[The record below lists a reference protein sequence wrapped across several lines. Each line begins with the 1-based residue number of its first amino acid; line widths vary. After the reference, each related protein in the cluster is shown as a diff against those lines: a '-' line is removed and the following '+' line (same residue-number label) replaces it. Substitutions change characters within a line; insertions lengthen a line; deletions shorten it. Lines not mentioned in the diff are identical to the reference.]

1 MKFHLSHKEKELINH
16 FRKLKY
22 PAIYKTDRTDNILFI
37 ELVDFNVCSL
47 LLNGEAINPIQ
58 YNEILSEYEKYLKQ
72 TDITS
77 LDSYAI
83 KHYDMVNQIMKMFVK
98 YCNSKQEL

>member
-1 MKFHLSHKEKELINH
+1 MKFNLSNEEKNLIYH

-22 PAIYKTDRTDNILFI
+22 PAVYKTDQTDNILFI

-58 YNEILSEYEKYLKQ
+58 YNEILSEYKKYLKQ
-72 TDITS
+72 IDITS

-83 KHYDMVNQIMKMFVK
+83 KHYDMVNQIMKIFIK
-98 YCNSKQEL
+98 YCKQEF